1 MPRGSTR
8 SSASGRAGICEPP
21 VAPSALP
28 PRSAASGPAGPD
40 PRPRLGTPSSQVVA
54 LKVLRR
60 YSWFVLWP
68 ALLFALP
75 IALALPFALWQG
87 ASPAAWRSIAVDP
100 QLPRAFLLSLV
111 TALVSTALALALSL
125 WLVTQLHGTRAW
137 QALAR
142 ALGPLL
148 ALPHAAFAIGLALLV
163 MPAGVLARLLAAPLG
178 WTSPPDWPTVNDPWG
193 LGLVLVL
200 VAKETPFLLW
210 NAVALLARPEL
221 DQALRGWLASGR
233 TLGYSDAALWWR
245 ALWPLLLPRL
255 AWPLLAVLAYG
266 LTVVDLALIVGPA
279 SPPTLAMLA
288 WQALQDGDPA
298 RNAEG
303 AAQAV
308 LLALALAVL
317 VALGWRLAPPLR
329 RAWHAW
335 ACNGQRRAARPVA
348 RRAARAS
355 AAALLALYAAVAL
368 LLALSSFSGVWTF
381 PALAPQSWTGA
392 AWAQVA
398 ARLDTLALSA
408 ALGACAALGAL
419 ALVLAWFEATPPGWD
434 RRAMPLV
441 LAPLIVPPL
450 LLMVGLYGLAL
461 PLRLDGTVVGLGW
474 VHTLMA
480 LPYVFVALAPAW
492 RSFDARYE
500 HTALALGRSRAA
512 FWWRIKLPLLAAPV
526 AAALAV
532 GFAVSVAQ
540 YLPTQFIGTGRQATV
555 TTEAVTLAAGGQ
567 RHTAAAFA
575 LLQALLP
582 MLGFALAAAVARRQ
596 RLRIEGMKTCPTD
609 GARAG

>member
-1 MPRGSTR
+1 MRRGSTR
-8 SSASGRAGICEPP
+8 SSASGRAGTPAEARPLNRLSRIGWL
-21 VAPSALP
+21 AL
-28 PRSAASGPAGPD
+28 A
-40 PRPRLGTPSSQVVA
+40 
-54 LKVLRR
+54 
-60 YSWFVLWP
+60 P
-68 ALLFALP
+68 ALGFALP
-75 IALALPFALWQG
+75 IALALPLALWQG
-87 ASPAAWRSIAVDP
+87 ASSAAWMSIAADA
-100 QLPRAFLLSLV
+100 QLPRALGLSLF

-125 WLVTQLHGTRAW
+125 WLVTQLHGTRPWHAF
-137 QALAR
+137 AR

-163 MPAGVLARLLAAPLG
+163 MPAGAIARLLAVPLD
-178 WTSPPDWPTVNDPWG
+178 WTAPPDWPTINDPWG

-210 NAVALLARPEL
+210 NMVALLARPEL

-245 ALWPLLLPRL
+245 VLWPLLLPRL

-288 WQALQDGDPA
+288 WQALLDGDPA

-308 LLALALAVL
+308 LLALALAAL
-317 VALGWRLAPPLR
+317 VALGRALAPPLH

-335 ACNGQRRAARPVA
+335 ACNGRRHAARAAA
-348 RRAARAS
+348 RRAAH
-355 AAALLALYAAVAL
+355 AAAASLLALYAAVAL
-368 LLALSSFSGVWTF
+368 LLALSSLTGVWTF
-381 PALAPQSWTGA
+381 PSLAPQSWTGA

-398 ARLDTLALSA
+398 SSLDTVALSA
-408 ALGACAALGAL
+408 VLGAFAALSAL
-419 ALVLAWFEATPPGWD
+419 VLVLAWFEATPPAWD

-441 LAPLIVPPL
+441 LAPLVVPSL

-461 PLRLDGTVVGLGW
+461 PLRLDGTPAGLGW
-474 VHTLMA
+474 AHTLMA

-500 HTALALGRSRAA
+500 HTALTLGRSRAA

-540 YLPTQFIGTGRQATV
+540 YLPTQFIGAGRLATV

-582 MLGFALAAAVARRQ
+582 LLAFTLAAAVARRQ
-596 RLRIEGMKTCPTD
+596 HRRIEGMTTRPTD

>member
-1 MPRGSTR
+1 
-8 SSASGRAGICEPP
+8 
-21 VAPSALP
+21 
-28 PRSAASGPAGPD
+28 
-40 PRPRLGTPSSQVVA
+40 
-54 LKVLRR
+54 
-60 YSWFVLWP
+60 
-68 ALLFALP
+68 LP
-75 IALALPFALWQG
+75 IAIALPLALWQG
-87 ASPAAWRSIAVDP
+87 ASPAAWLSIAADP
-100 QLPRAFLLSLV
+100 QLPRALLLSLA
-111 TALVSTALALALSL
+111 TALVSTALALALTL
-125 WLVTQLHGTRAW
+125 WLVTQLQGTRAW
-137 QALAR
+137 AALAR

-163 MPAGVLARLLAAPLG
+163 MPAGVIARLLAAPLG

-193 LGLVLVL
+193 VGLVLVL

-210 NAVALLARPEL
+210 NVVALLARPEL
-221 DQALRGWLASGR
+221 AQALRGWLASGR
-233 TLGYSDAALWWR
+233 TLGYGDAALWWR
-245 ALWPLLLPRL
+245 VLWPLLLPRL

-308 LLALALAVL
+308 ALAAVLALLVGLAAALA
-317 VALGWRLAPPLR
+317 RPLR

-335 ACNGQRRAARPVA
+335 ACNGQRLATWPVA
-348 RRAARAS
+348 RRAARAT
-355 AAALLALYAAVAL
+355 AVALLALYAAVAL
-368 LLALSSFSGVWTF
+368 LLALSSFTGVWTF
-381 PALAPQSWTGA
+381 PALMPQSWTAA
-392 AWAQVA
+392 AWTQVLA
-398 ARLDTLALSA
+398 GLDTIALSA
-408 ALGACAALGAL
+408 ALGAFAALAAL
-419 ALVLAWFEATPPGWD
+419 ALVLLWFEATPPAWD
-434 RRAMPLV
+434 RRMMPLV
-441 LAPLIVPPL
+441 LAPLVVPPL

-461 PLRLDGTVVGLGW
+461 PLRLDGTVVGLAW

-492 RSFDARYE
+492 RSFDVRYE
-500 HTALALGRSRAA
+500 HTALALGRSRLA
-512 FWWRIKLPLLAAPV
+512 FWWRIKLPMLAAPV

-540 YLPTQFIGTGRQATV
+540 YLPTQFIGAGRQATV

-575 LLQALLP
+575 ALQALLP
-582 MLGFALAAAVARRQ
+582 LLGFALAATVARRQ
-596 RLRIEGMKTCPTD
+596 RLRIEGMITRPTD